1 MIGGKP
7 STPHIYMIAGEESGD
22 RLGAPLMQALK
33 RLTGGNIAFS
43 GIGGEKMTGQGLNS
57 LFSMDDLSVM
67 GLAEVLPR
75 IPRLIKRL
83 NHVVADIR
91 ELKPDVLV
99 TIDAPDFSFRVAQ
112 RLSNTEVRRVHYVAP
127 TVWAWRPG
135 RAEKISHFLDHLLT
149 LLPFEPPYF
158 ERHGLACTYV
168 GHPILQNGADHGD
181 GLAFRSE
188 RGIEDDT
195 VLLAV
200 LPGSRESEISLHL
213 PVFAETVARLHSD
226 IPGLEVVIPTLAATQ
241 CLVVKGTRSWL
252 IPVHLTNNDDDKCSA
267 FAAANAALAASGT
280 VALELALAGTPAVI
294 SYKMALLTGYLA
306 RRLVRTPYAS
316 LVNLILNREAVPEY
330 LLERCRADLLSDAV
344 RQLIDQP
351 DLQRAQKDAYFEALT
366 LLGHNQFDPN
376 ARAAQAVLNVLIPPS
391 ID

>member
-67 GLAEVLPR
+67 GLAEVVPR

-91 ELKPDVLV
+91 ELKPNVLV
-99 TIDAPDFSFRVAQ
+99 TIDAPDFNFLVAQ
-112 RLSNTEVRRVHYVAP
+112 RLSNTEIRRVHYVAP

-168 GHPILQNGADHGD
+168 GHPILQNSANHVDD
-181 GLAFRSE
+181 LAFRSE

-195 VLLAV
+195 ALLAV

-213 PVFAETVARLHSD
+213 PVFAETVARLHSN
-226 IPGLEVVIPTLAATQ
+226 IPTLEVVIPTLAATQ
-241 CLVVKGTRSWL
+241 CLVVKGTKSWL
-252 IPVHLTNNDDDKCSA
+252 VPVHLTNSDNDKFSA
-267 FAAANAALAASGT
+267 LTAANAA
-280 VALELALAGTPAVI
+280 
-294 SYKMALLTGYLA
+294 
-306 RRLVRTPYAS
+306 
-316 LVNLILNREAVPEY
+316 
-330 LLERCRADLLSDAV
+330 
-344 RQLIDQP
+344 
-351 DLQRAQKDAYFEALT
+351 
-366 LLGHNQFDPN
+366 
-376 ARAAQAVLNVLIPPS
+376 
-391 ID
+391 